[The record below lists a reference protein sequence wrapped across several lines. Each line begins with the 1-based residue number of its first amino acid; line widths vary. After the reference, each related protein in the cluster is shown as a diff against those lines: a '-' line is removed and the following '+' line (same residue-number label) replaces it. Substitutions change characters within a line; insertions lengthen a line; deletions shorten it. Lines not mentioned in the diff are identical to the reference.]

1 MAGQKQ
7 YEMLFR
13 LNAQLN
19 GGFTGTFSK
28 AQAEYSKLGKEIRDL
43 NKLHQDIA
51 GYQKQQSAIENTRT
65 KLENLKQQHD
75 LLQKEIGETTT
86 STAALEREKLKLEQR
101 ISDTESALERQ
112 TQKLESTDAKLKEA
126 GIDTANLTQK
136 DAELTSQISEL
147 QAKQKEAEDGA
158 TSYGESAAAAFDVAA
173 QALAA
178 AGIATGLHEIYE
190 AYMECIGVAGDF
202 EESMSTVK
210 ALSDASAE
218 EMAALSATAKELGA
232 TTKFTAK
239 ESADAMGYMAMAG
252 WDAVDMIDGM
262 DGVLQLAAASGEDL
276 AMVSDIVTDS
286 LSAFGLTAAD
296 TAHFSDV
303 LAAAATNSNTNVAIM
318 GETFK
323 MSASVAGAL
332 GYSIEDVAVAMG
344 LMANSGV
351 KGSIA
356 GTALRN
362 TFNGLLEGVTLTSA
376 AFGEY
381 EYSAIKADGT
391 MKGFGATIDE
401 LRVYFQQMTEAER
414 VANAQA
420 IAGQRGYNGLLAI
433 LNATDADYASLT
445 NSINNCTGAAQRMAE
460 VRLDNMNGQLTLMNS
475 AWEAVKTTI
484 GEQYTPAMQEAYSIG
499 ADVLTGLNEF
509 LQENPAVIHAITAG
523 TAVLGT
529 ATVALTSYA
538 AIRKAVNLL
547 NASPLLGTIGPIA
560 GGIALVAGLTAVL
573 TGLFSALDAQNRE
586 YRELTAS
593 SREQYD
599 ELKRLNEEYEEAKE
613 RYGEN
618 SDAVLALRY
627 EIDELSAAYE
637 SGKQTIKDFVA
648 ETDSVIEAH
657 NNTIASYQENTSAI
671 ADEEQGVLALA
682 YKLDEL
688 TQKTSLSTVEQQQL
702 LAIVDSLNSAVPN
715 LALNYNT
722 ATGSLNRTTD
732 AVREMVKAQAEQER
746 EEERYRTW
754 VDLVKEHAT
763 LEEQLAKAQRNLDA
777 SEDQY
782 IIDPNA
788 MYGYVIINTEAER
801 YREEVERLTAAI
813 EENKAAQADM
823 GYEQEEAAESGGE
836 LRGVIDATF
845 ESVAALTAAYNEAY
859 GAALESVS
867 GQYALWESAADV
879 VATSA
884 DTINSALESQIGY
897 WDNYNANLES
907 LRERSSDIEGLSEV
921 IASFADGSADSVNAV
936 AGLAKANDAD
946 LREMVANWK
955 TLKDAQDAAS
965 QSIADLKTDFSN
977 QMDELQEL
985 LVEDI
990 AAMDMNA
997 TAAESGRST
1006 IQGYIDAANSMLP
1019 QVKTAY
1025 KQLAEAAANELGI
1038 DITAGGSGGGN
1049 DEPWLNYW
1057 ASGTSNAP
1065 RGAAI
1070 VGEEGPELVFMR
1082 GGEHVLNA
1090 RQTAAAMARPVPA
1103 LSAVPIARETGG
1115 REIHIEMPIRIDGNA
1130 SEETVQALQAN
1141 ADAIVQQVLTA
1152 IDERSED
1159 SARRSYRS

>member
-1 MAGQKQ
+1 MPGQKQ

-43 NKLHQDIA
+43 NRQQNDIA
-51 GYQKQQSAIENTRT
+51 AYQRQQSAVENTRT
-65 KLENLKQQHD
+65 KLENLRQQHD
-75 LLQKEIGETTT
+75 LLQKEINETTT

-112 TQKLESTDAKLKEA
+112 TQKLETTDAKLKEA
-126 GIDTANLTQK
+126 GIDTANLAQK

-158 TSYGESAAAAFDVAA
+158 TSYGESASAAFEIAA
-173 QALAA
+173 QALAS
-178 AGIATGLHEIYE
+178 AGIAAALHEIYE

-252 WDAVDMIDGM
+252 WDAVDMIGGM

-286 LSAFGLTAAD
+286 LSAFGLKASD

-303 LAAAATNSNTNVAIM
+303 LAAAATNSNTNVATM

-332 GYSIEDVAVAMG
+332 GYSIEDVAVAIG

-362 TFNGLLEGVTLTSA
+362 TFNGLLEGVTLTGA

-381 EYSAIKADGT
+381 EYTAVKADGT
-391 MKGFGATIDE
+391 MKDFGSTIDE
-401 LRVYFQQMTEAER
+401 LRVYFAQMTEAER
-414 VANAQA
+414 VNNAMT

-433 LNATDADYASLT
+433 LNATNEDYTSLAS
-445 NSINNCTGAAQRMAE
+445 SINNCTGAAQRMAD

-484 GEQYTPAMQEAYSIG
+484 GEQYTPVLQEAYSVG
-499 ADVLTGLNEF
+499 ADVLSGLNSF
-509 LQENPAVIHAITAG
+509 LQAHPEVIKATTAG
-523 TAVLGT
+523 VAVVGT
-529 ATVALTSYA
+529 ATAALTAYA
-538 AIRKAVNLL
+538 AIRKIVNLL
-547 NASPLLGTIGPIA
+547 DGSPLLGAIGPIA

-573 TGLFSALDAQNRE
+573 TGLYSALDAENKE

-599 ELKRLNEEYEEAKE
+599 ELKRLNEEYEAAKE
-613 RYGEN
+613 LYAEN
-618 SDAVLALRY
+618 SDEVLALRY

-637 SGKQTIKDFVA
+637 SSKQSLKDFVA

-657 NNTIASYQENTSAI
+657 NNTIASYQENTAAI
-671 ADEEQGVLALA
+671 ADEEQGVLALV

-688 TQKTSLSTVEQQQL
+688 TQKTALSEVEQDQL
-702 LAIVDSLNSAVPN
+702 LAIVKSLNSSVPE
-715 LALNYNT
+715 LALNYDKT
-722 ATGSLNRTTD
+722 TSSLNRTTD
-732 AVREMVKAQAEQER
+732 AVREMVKAQAERER
-746 EEERYRTW
+746 EAERYRTW
-754 VDLVKEHAT
+754 VELYKEEAT
-763 LEEQLAKAQRNLDA
+763 LTEQLEKAKKNLAA

-782 IIDPNA
+782 IIDPNV
-788 MYGYVIINTEAER
+788 MYGYAIITAETDK
-801 YREEVERLTAAI
+801 YREEVERLTEAL
-813 EENKAAQADM
+813 EENESAQAEM
-823 GYEQEEAAESGGE
+823 GYEQEQAAEAGGE

-867 GQYALWESAADV
+867 GQYALWETAAEV

-897 WDNYNANLES
+897 WDDYNVNLES

-921 IASFADGSADSVNAV
+921 IATFADGSAESVNAI
-936 AGLAKANDAD
+936 AGLANASDED

-955 TLKDAQDAAS
+955 ELQDAQKAAS

-977 QMDELQEL
+977 QMDELTEL
-985 LVEDI
+985 LAEDI
-990 AAMDMNA
+990 AAMDMNEG
-997 TAAESGRST
+997 AAESGRST
-1006 IQGYIDAANSMLP
+1006 IQGYINAASDMLP
-1019 QVKTAY
+1019 QVKEAY
-1025 KQLAEAAANELGI
+1025 RALAEAALQELDLNI
-1038 DITAGGSGGGN
+1038 GGNNSGGG
-1049 DEPWLNYW
+1049 DGDWVNYY
-1057 ASGTSNAP
+1057 ASGTPNAQ

-1070 VGEEGPELVFMR
+1070 VGENGPELVFMG
-1082 GGEHVLNA
+1082 GGETVLNA
-1090 RQTAAAMARPVPA
+1090 RQTAAVMARPVSA
-1103 LSAVPIARETGG
+1103 VSAVPFTRSADGG
-1115 REIHIEMPIRIDGNA
+1115 SINIEMPIHIDGNA
-1130 SEETVQALQAN
+1130 SEETVQALQSN
-1141 ADAIVQQVLTA
+1141 ADAIVQRVLTA
-1152 IDERSED
+1152 IDERDED
-1159 SARRSYRS
+1159 NARRSYRT